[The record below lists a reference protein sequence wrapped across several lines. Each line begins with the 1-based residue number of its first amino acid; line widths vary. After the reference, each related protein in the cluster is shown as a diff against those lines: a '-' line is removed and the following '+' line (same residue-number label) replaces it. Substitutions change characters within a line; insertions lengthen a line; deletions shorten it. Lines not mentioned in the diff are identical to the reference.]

1 MNLPNRG
8 SSSRNETPGGSHVNK
23 LFAAA
28 AVAALCMAGSAQ
40 ASELLTNGTFDAGNT
55 GFQSG
60 YAYAVTHDLYP
71 EGTYDVITNPQADH
85 NLFSA
90 FADHT
95 PGADTGLMMVING
108 SGTPNTVV
116 WSEGTVGSPL
126 IGAAGAAFTF
136 SFWLA
141 SVYPDSPAS
150 LNLWINGQK
159 LDGVTFNALGGA
171 QNLGVWQNFSYSGV
185 SGAQGISSIA
195 LTNSNLAPQ
204 GNDFALD
211 DLSLQGTAVPEPT
224 SWALLIMGFSSLG
237 AALRAHRRRLVR
249 ALA

>member
-1 MNLPNRG
+1 M
-8 SSSRNETPGGSHVNK
+8 NK
-23 LFAAA
+23 LFATA
-28 AVAALCMAGSAQ
+28 AVAVLALAGSAQ
-40 ASELLTNGTFDAGNT
+40 ASELLTNGTFGAGNT

-108 SGTPNTVV
+108 SGTASTVV
-116 WSEGTVGSPL
+116 WSEGTVGTPL
-126 IGAAGAAFTF
+126 IGAAGTAFTF

-159 LDGVTFNALGGA
+159 LDSVAFNALGGQ
-171 QNLGVWQNFSYSGV
+171 QNLGVWQHFSYSGV
-185 SGAQGISSIA
+185 SGAQGITSIA

-237 AALRAHRRRLVR
+237 AALRANRRRLVR
-249 ALA
+249 AVA

>member
-1 MNLPNRG
+1 M
-8 SSSRNETPGGSHVNK
+8 NK
-23 LFAAA
+23 LFATAA
-28 AVAALCMAGSAQ
+28 IAALALAGSAQ

-55 GFQSG
+55 GFQSQ

-85 NLFSA
+85 NLFSS

-108 SGTPNTVV
+108 AGAPNTII
-116 WSEGTVGSPL
+116 WSEGTVGTPL
-126 IGAAGAAFTF
+126 IGAAGSAFTF

-141 SVYPDSPAS
+141 SVYPTSPAS
-150 LNLWINGQK
+150 LHLLINGQQVEG
-159 LDGVTFNALGGA
+159 LTFNALGGSGS
-171 QNLGVWQNFSYSGV
+171 LGVWQNFSYSGV
-185 SGAQGISSIA
+185 SGAQGITSIA
-195 LTNSNLAPQ
+195 LTNSNLEPS

-224 SWALLIMGFSSLG
+224 SWALMIMGFSSLG
-237 AALRAHRRRLVR
+237 AALRANRRRLARVI
-249 ALA
+249 A

>member
-1 MNLPNRG
+1 M
-8 SSSRNETPGGSHVNK
+8 NK
-23 LFAAA
+23 LFATAA
-28 AVAALCMAGSAQ
+28 IAALALAGSAQ

-55 GFQSG
+55 GFQSQ

-85 NLFSA
+85 NLFSS

-108 SGTPNTVV
+108 AGAPNTII
-116 WSEGTVGSPL
+116 WSEGTVGTPL
-126 IGAAGAAFTF
+126 IGAAGSAFTF

-141 SVYPDSPAS
+141 SVYPTSPAS
-150 LNLWINGQK
+150 LHLLINGQQVEG
-159 LDGVTFNALGGA
+159 LTFNALGGSGS
-171 QNLGVWQNFSYSGV
+171 LGVWQNFSYSGV
-185 SGAQGISSIA
+185 SGAQGITSIA
-195 LTNSNLAPQ
+195 LTNSNLEPS

-224 SWALLIMGFSSLG
+224 SWALMIMGFTSLG
-237 AALRAHRRRLVR
+237 AALRANRRRLVP
-249 ALA
+249 AVA

>member
-1 MNLPNRG
+1 MN
-8 SSSRNETPGGSHVNK
+8 K
-23 LFAAA
+23 FFAAA
-28 AVAALCMAGSAQ
+28 AVAALAMAGSAQ
-40 ASELLTNGTFDAGNT
+40 AAELLTNGTFDAGNS

-60 YAYAVTHDLYP
+60 YTYAVTHDLYP
-71 EGTYDVITNPQADH
+71 AGTYDIITNPQADH
-85 NLFSA
+85 GSFSA

-108 SGTPNTVV
+108 SGAADTIV
-116 WSEGTVGSPL
+116 WAEGTVGSPL
-126 IGAAGAAFTF
+126 LGAAGAAYTF

-150 LNLWINGQK
+150 LNLWINGQQVE
-159 LDGVTFNALGGA
+159 GVAFNALGGL
-171 QNLGVWQNFSYSGV
+171 QNLGVWQNFTYSGV
-185 SGAQGISSIA
+185 SGAEGITSIA
-195 LTNSNLAPQ
+195 LVNSNLEPQ

-224 SWALLIMGFSSLG
+224 SWALMIMGFASLG
-237 AALRAHRRRLVR
+237 AALRANRRRLVP

>member
-1 MNLPNRG
+1 MI
-8 SSSRNETPGGSHVNK
+8 K

-28 AVAALCMAGSAQ
+28 AVAALSIAGSAQ
-40 ASELLTNGTFDAGNT
+40 AAELLSNGTFDAGNS
-55 GFQSG
+55 GFQSE

-90 FADHT
+90 FEDHT

-108 SGTPNTVV
+108 SGAPDRII
-116 WSEGTVGSPL
+116 WSEGTVGTPL
-126 IGAAGAAFTF
+126 IGAAGTDFTF
-136 SFWLA
+136 SFWVA

-150 LNLWINGQK
+150 LNLWINGEK
-159 LDGVTFNALGGA
+159 LDGVTFNALGG
-171 QNLGVWQNFSYSGV
+171 QENLGVWQNFTYSGV
-185 SGAQGISSIA
+185 SGAQGITSIT
-195 LTNSNLAPQ
+195 LTNSNLEPQ

-224 SWALLIMGFSSLG
+224 SWALMLMGFGGLG
-237 AALRAHRRRLVR
+237 AMLRSNRRRQVP
-249 ALA
+249 AAA